1 MIVYLEHQ
9 NLMQNNLQI
18 DSLSKSYNGV
28 EAVDNISF
36 AIKKNEIIGL
46 LGPNGCGKTTTIGMN
61 FGLLKTFKVQILIK
75 NQKIKKKRI
84 NVLKKINFISPYI
97 ELPK

>member
-1 MIVYLEHQ
+1 
-9 NLMQNNLQI
+9 MQNNLQI

-46 LGPNGCGKTTTIGMN
+46 LDLMAVEKQQ
-61 FGLLKTFKVQILIK
+61 LLV
-75 NQKIKKKRI
+75 
-84 NVLKKINFISPYI
+84 
-97 ELPK
+97 